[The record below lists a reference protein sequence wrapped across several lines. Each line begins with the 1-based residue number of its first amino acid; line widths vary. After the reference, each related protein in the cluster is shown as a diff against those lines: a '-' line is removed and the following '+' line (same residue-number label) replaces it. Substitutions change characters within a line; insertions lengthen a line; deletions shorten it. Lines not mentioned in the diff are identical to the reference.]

1 MGNLLSNEAIDYITS
16 YKNATNFFME
26 KKGKSFSDAI
36 DAFDVKI
43 REFFSNIK
51 TSVKKFIADMNIAIK
66 RISLPMKLKKL
77 KSEML
82 RNEKKGCKWV
92 NMIDY
97 DNFETVYHTYSQEI
111 MERIKG
117 FDFRKYKN
125 KEKLDKKLDKLDN
138 LIAEYKDSLDYVLE
152 HPKKVSIDK
161 AIRWVE
167 KEINGESNLWKDYLR
182 MTNELEHIMIGYDD
196 LLRKSEVMTSQW
208 LKNNHHIWIGRR
220 AQDFMNF
227 TKNKI
232 VKCTRIVVFT
242 FA

>member
-1 MGNLLSNEAIDYITS
+1 
-16 YKNATNFFME
+16 
-26 KKGKSFSDAI
+26 
-36 DAFDVKI
+36 
-43 REFFSNIK
+43 
-51 TSVKKFIADMNIAIK
+51 
-66 RISLPMKLKKL
+66 
-77 KSEML
+77 
-82 RNEKKGCKWV
+82 
-92 NMIDY
+92 
-97 DNFETVYHTYSQEI
+97 

-138 LIAEYKDSLDYVLE
+138 LIAEYKDNLDYVLE

-182 MTNELEHIMIGYDD
+182 MTNELEHIIIGYDD

-220 AQDFMNF
+220 AQDFTNF